1 MTEITASAQIGFPIL
16 SAMIFLPVLAAVG
29 LRFITDEKLARQTAF
44 GVAFVELALAAML
57 LVGFVPGTAAFQFTE
72 RHLWIDTIG
81 SSYHLGVDGISVL
94 FMPLTALIT
103 IMVMTLGGNGTRFM
117 SKAYLSN
124 ILILQGVT
132 MGIFASLDLILFY
145 VFWELALVPIYLLI
159 KLWGVGPQRQYASLK
174 YILYMLTGSAPLLV
188 GIILLGIAYQNGA
201 PAGTNFTFD
210 LVTLMSQPAPAHM
223 QELVFFLMLA
233 GFAIK
238 GPLLPFHT
246 WMPSALMH
254 GPVGAGIFL
263 VGLKLGTYGL
273 LRFVLPL
280 LPDASVDW
288 YWLVVGAGLASMV
301 YAALIALVQ
310 QNLRRLL
317 AFASIS
323 HVGLVMVGLFS
334 MNVNSIQGGLLMMLN
349 MGLASTGLLF
359 LAGALYTRLGST
371 DLSSLGGLAR
381 QVPRLA
387 FFFFLFGV
395 ASIGLPGTSGFHGE
409 FLTLMGAFVKHW
421 EVAAI
426 GVLGVILSAG
436 YFLWFYER
444 AFFGPVGNRVP
455 AKLRDL
461 NGAETALVSAVAVVI
476 LVIGIYPTPVT
487 RVSDASVQALVT
499 RIDASAARSAALA
512 QPAPETHAAGLAT
525 SPR

>member
-1 MTEITASAQIGFPIL
+1 MVLNEMTASAQIGFPIL
-16 SAMIFLPVLAAVG
+16 STMIFFPVFAALA
-29 LRFITDEKLARQTAF
+29 LRLISDETLARRA
-44 GVAFVELALAAML
+44 ALAAAGIELLLAVLL
-57 LVGFVPGTAAFQFTE
+57 LVGFVPGTAAFQYTE
-72 RHLWIDTIG
+72 QHLWIQTIG
-81 SSYHLGVDGISVL
+81 ASYHLGVDGISVL
-94 FMPLTALIT
+94 FIPLTAVIT
-103 IMVMTLGGNGTRFM
+103 LMVMLLGGNGTRFM

-145 VFWELALVPIYLLI
+145 VFYELALVPLYLLI
-159 KLWGVGPQRQYASLK
+159 KLWGVGLQRQYASLK
-174 YILYMLTGSAPLLV
+174 YMIYMLIGSAPLLV

-201 PAGTNFTFD
+201 PAGTTFSFD
-210 LVTLMSQPAPAHM
+210 LVTLMAAPAPAHM

-280 LPDASVDW
+280 LPDASLNW

-334 MNVNSIQGGLLMMLN
+334 MNANSIQGGLLMMVN

-359 LAGALYTRLGST
+359 LTGVIYSRLGSSE
-371 DLSSLGGLAR
+371 LSAMGGLAR

-409 FLTLMGAFVKHW
+409 FLTLMGAFLRHW

-426 GVLGVILSAG
+426 GVIGVILSAG
-436 YFLWFYER
+436 YFLWYYER
-444 AFFGPVGNRVP
+444 AFFGPISNRAVG
-455 AKLRDL
+455 AMRDL
-461 NGAETALVSAVAVVI
+461 GRSETAVCSVVAALI
-476 LVIGIYPTPVT
+476 LAIGIYPTPVMN
-487 RVSDASVQALVT
+487 VSSASITALVT
-499 RIDASAARSAALA
+499 RIEGSGVSPPKPMAQAGPAA
-512 QPAPETHAAGLAT
+512 PAAG
-525 SPR
+525 RR